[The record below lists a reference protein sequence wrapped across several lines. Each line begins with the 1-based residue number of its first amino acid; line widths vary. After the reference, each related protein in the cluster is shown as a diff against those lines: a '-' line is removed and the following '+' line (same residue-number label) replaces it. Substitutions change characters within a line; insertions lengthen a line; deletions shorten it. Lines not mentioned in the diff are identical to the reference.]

1 MIPLDFPLH
10 IMVRGNNKYPIFAND
25 LDKIYYLNVLQD
37 LNLEHEIDLYHYC
50 LMNNH
55 LHLLLQAQRPESFSH
70 FMMRVNLTYFFYFN
84 KKYGYVG
91 HLFQNRFKS
100 HIIDNDLYLLNC
112 GKYIELNPVR
122 GGIVARPEEYL
133 FSSFRYYFLGVE
145 NPLLKPDPV
154 YQALPGS
161 AESRR
166 EFYRDLVVDNKM
178 IPDEKIGKRRFIG
191 NEAFIKRME
200 RRFGLPNEYKRPGRP
215 RKKNRTVPNS

>member
-1 MIPLDFPLH
+1 MPRTKRIIPVDFPLH
-10 IMVRGNNKYPIFAND
+10 IMVRGNNKQPIFGKD
-25 LDKIYYLNVLQD
+25 SDKRLYLNVLQD
-37 LNLEHEIDLYHYC
+37 LHEQHEIVIYHYC

-55 LHLLLQAQRPESFSH
+55 LHLLLQTRRPESFSR

-100 HIIDNDLYLLNC
+100 NIIDTDLYLLNC

-122 GGIVARPEEYL
+122 AGLVARPEDYL
-133 FSSFRYYFLGVE
+133 FSSFRYYFQGVE

-161 AESRR
+161 DECRR
-166 EFYRDLVVDNKM
+166 EFYRDLAVDNKM
-178 IPDEKIGKRRFIG
+178 ISDEKIGRHRFIG
-191 NEAFIKRME
+191 NDAFIKEME
-200 RRFGLPNEYKRPGRP
+200 KLFGLPNECKGRGRP
-215 RKKNRTVPNS
+215 RKEK